1 MSQQQSKKRRR
12 RYEPGSA
19 YAGHV
24 RPKGIFSI
32 FGNVKLFY
40 IVGAAIMLGSLGIGG
55 ICTSSSLFRNNSNN
69 SNQGSSARNPSGYVN
84 QAKNGTPKP
93 GDNGTPQSQAT
104 AEVKQYDTAPAMT
117 IDATKTYVATIKTDA
132 GDIQVELLASQVPQT
147 VNNFVFLAKDG
158 FYDGLIFHQ
167 VQADFDAQAGDPTCT
182 SSDQNGCRGTGGPGY
197 ELVQEKPGVFAVGTV
212 GMANGSQ
219 FFIALGASDTFSQFT
234 PFGRVTS
241 GLDVAQQLVRGS
253 TIESIVIQEQ

>member
-1 MSQQQSKKRRR
+1 MSQQQAKKRRR

-55 ICTSSSLFRNNSNN
+55 FIYSTNQNTTNSDAE
-69 SNQGSSARNPSGYVN
+69 GSSARNPGGFIDQS
-84 QAKNGTPKP
+84 KDGTPNP
-93 GDNGTPQSQAT
+93 DDDATPETSPT
-104 AEVKQYDTAPAMT
+104 TEVRRYEAAPAMT

-147 VNNFVFLAKDG
+147 VNNFVFLANDG

-167 VQADFDAQAGDPTCT
+167 VQSDFDAQAGDPTCT
-182 SSDQNGCRGTGGPGY
+182 SDDPEGCRGNGGPGY
-197 ELVQEKPGVFAVGTV
+197 DLTQEKPGAFVVGAV

-219 FFIALGASDTFSQFT
+219 FFIVLGEADSFSEFT

-241 GLDVAQQLVRGS
+241 GIEVAQQLVRGS
-253 TIESIVIQEQ
+253 TIESIEIAEQ